1 MIAPLMIA
9 LLIIVVFFAINLST
23 RLRAKNAAKIV
34 SEDEFQKGSHRGQI
48 IDLRETR
55 DFDAG
60 HVLGARSMP
69 YSTLKTF
76 YRNIRPDLPVYLY
89 DQGMTISMR
98 AAILLNKKGYKK
110 LYILKSGYRNWNGKT
125 KK

>member
-1 MIAPLMIA
+1 MISSLMIV

-23 RLRAKNAAKIV
+23 RLRAKKAAKIV

-76 YRNIRPDLPVYLY
+76 YGNIRSDLPVYLY

>member
-1 MIAPLMIA
+1 MISSLMIV
-9 LLIIVVFFAINLST
+9 LLIIVAFFAINLLT
-23 RLRAKNAAKIV
+23 RLRAKKAAKIV

-76 YRNIRPDLPVYLY
+76 YGNIRSDLPVYLY
-89 DQGMTISMR
+89 DQGMAISMR

-110 LYILKSGYRNWNGKT
+110 LYILKNGYRNWNGKT